1 MFFRKQILAGVISIV
16 AATTTLAANVSV
28 TGWNHTLLDS
38 ITSAGEYYPSTLE
51 NELPSTASV
60 NITGLVADTD
70 PWRLMASTSMADIN
84 IAVQCSNAGTGNGTI
99 SGCNNY
105 TTLTSSEQEIFR
117 GTGNRSSIPLK
128 FKITNFDVTDG
139 SGTKDIQ
146 IQYKVVVTPP

>member
-16 AATTTLAANVSV
+16 AATTTLAANVNV

>member
-1 MFFRKQILAGVISIV
+1 MRFWFSRFLGLIL
-16 AATTTLAANVSV
+16 TV
-28 TGWNHTLLDS
+28 TS
-38 ITSAGEYYPSTLE
+38 ITGYTADITVQGWSHPLTLGSITNAGEYYPSTLE
-51 NELPSTASV
+51 NELPTDASA
-60 NITGLVADTD
+60 NITGLAADTD
-70 PWRLMASTSMADIN
+70 AWTLMASTTMTGIN
-84 IAVQCSNAGTGNGTI
+84 IEVQCSSSGTGNGTI

-146 IQYKVVVTPP
+146 IQYKVVVTP